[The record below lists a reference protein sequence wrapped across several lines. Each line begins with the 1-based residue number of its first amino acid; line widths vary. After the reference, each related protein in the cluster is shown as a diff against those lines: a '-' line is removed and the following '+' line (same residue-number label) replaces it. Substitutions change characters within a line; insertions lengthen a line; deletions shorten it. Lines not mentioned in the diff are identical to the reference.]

1 MISSTNPSRQPLPV
15 KQEERETSLA
25 HCTLKWRRA
34 QLLVKFSSQG
44 ALDHPPLIENR
55 QQLISCLQCSPVRLV
70 RIDPGLGERALRFW
84 ADACQQADKAVFL
97 WIPTAASQPKKQ
109 APLKWQFKRLL
120 DYSAAVLLLL
130 ILSPLML
137 GLILLLFEQST
148 GSIFTQQW
156 RIGERGKLFQL
167 LQFRTTVANV
177 ENLHQQKLANQ
188 KGLHENDLYSAPIEH
203 WMLRHHLDKLP
214 HLLNVLRGEMSL
226 VGPAASNLADAVQLH
241 PTEQQLL
248 NTLPGIIG
256 SLSYKTKSKALNL
269 NESKNLDL
277 KYQQNWSLSKDL
289 QSLAITVSKLF
300 SGSSN

>member
-1 MISSTNPSRQPLPV
+1 
-15 KQEERETSLA
+15 
-25 HCTLKWRRA
+25 
-34 QLLVKFSSQG
+34 
-44 ALDHPPLIENR
+44 
-55 QQLISCLQCSPVRLV
+55 
-70 RIDPGLGERALRFW
+70 
-84 ADACQQADKAVFL
+84 
-97 WIPTAASQPKKQ
+97 
-109 APLKWQFKRLL
+109 
-120 DYSAAVLLLL
+120 
-130 ILSPLML
+130 ML
-137 GLILLLFEQST
+137 GLILLLFKQSA

-177 ENLHQQKLANQ
+177 ENLHQQKRANQ
-188 KGLHENDLYSAPIEH
+188 KGLHENDLHSTRIEH

>member
-177 ENLHQQKLANQ
+177 ENLHQKKQANQ
-188 KGLHENDLYSAPIEH
+188 KEMHKKDLHSTLVERWL
-203 WMLRHHLDKLP
+203 LRYHLDKLP
-214 HLLNVLRGEMSL
+214 YLLNVLRGEMSL
-226 VGPAASNLADAVQLH
+226 VGPSARTLSDAVELH
-241 PTEQQLL
+241 PTERQLL
-248 NTLPGIIG
+248 NTLPGITG
-256 SLSYKTKSKALNL
+256 SLLYKSKPTALDLNNL
-269 NESKNLDL
+269 NDLDL
-277 KYQQNWSLSKDL
+277 NYQLNWSLGKDL
-289 QSLAITVSKLF
+289 QALVTTVSKLF
-300 SGSSN
+300 LSISN